1 MNKLKLAMLLFSL
14 LECTVGLTKE
24 CLVVENKKPMATIE
38 YDGQLFATHLIEI
51 QSPANATL
59 IKSYV
64 NIGDKVTQSQ
74 LLFEFS
80 SPDLQTELQDARMSV
95 LESQDALSKLQAWSK
110 SYEMM
115 QASASLE
122 KAKNELERTKLRYA
136 QTEKLYNKGIVSKE
150 ECQLD
155 QRIYQDSEIYFQN
168 AKRQLS
174 QIQDKASKTA
184 IELATLKFN
193 QAQKK
198 QAILQQKISDLKVYS
213 PVTGTLLAPIKS
225 QESKQV
231 LPFYPQK
238 NFQSSEVVALIA
250 DLEKLSVLVKIDEFD
265 IVRLQKDQ
273 IANIRFAAFPN
284 YTLQGRVV
292 DISNQNMTAREKQ
305 ATTYDVKVALTT
317 IPKELQDKLL
327 IGMSAKVMLREA
339 LPEGL
344 WVAKVAIHYANDEPY
359 VQKLNE
365 QTLTKQKVV
374 LGDVANDEVLVLS
387 GIKAGDRIALS

>member
-1 MNKLKLAMLLFSL
+1 MLLFSL